1 MKKWSSAFT
10 SLAISYISIV
20 LVIVLLLCSVFY
32 IYFSS
37 HYKEELRSRN
47 QLILKNTAGTIE
59 ASVLQRVQQIYLEV
73 SLKQTATLRLLAGA
87 SFSSNLSKVSSL
99 QDMLQAEVA
108 SNSDIIQAVHL
119 YSPGQQVML
128 SSLYGLKYNADQGT
142 GAAFWMDWINGM
154 GNNPLNSLWTE
165 ARWVPEDIS
174 SSVPGGSGSHLI
186 TYAHSYPFQ
195 SSGADSDL
203 IIAIDVKESAI
214 RAIMQNMMP
223 PQYQS
228 TFISGPSGS
237 MMAGSDQAPMA
248 QRAGYAS
255 SIAKAWTSP
264 DEAGSFSENINDT
277 SYVISY
283 QTLPSA
289 GWKIFSAAPAS
300 LFYERWSVV
309 QQLILGICLF
319 ALVLGIGLSG
329 ILAKANYSPI
339 KRLLGTIRDFTGP
352 APEQAMNEFKVI
364 DSAFIRLNDK
374 VSSLEDTLQ
383 ASTPHIKQNLILN
396 LLQNSTASE
405 PMAIDPEFLGISLEH
420 THFCC
425 LLLNTRGAYTHM
437 SSTHIQT
444 AMARITSQLEE
455 IRFPGI
461 RIIAEELP
469 DKRIIGIVCAREAS
483 GDLVEQIS
491 QLMVSEG
498 RQQFQMEVQL
508 SQGRW
513 VSAVADLHISYSEAQ
528 TLMKYAYFLP
538 ETVILNDRS
547 LLERE
552 SSLDE
557 IPQPALLKFKDKLQ
571 ARKLDEIAAALEQLI
586 TPMRE
591 DRFPADYCHFIL
603 ANTVF
608 VYSDYLKSIRYK
620 HPVHGHM
627 DLYNEYIALSNIL
640 HFREWLLHSITAFIA
655 ETEKRNSD
663 RALSTIEA
671 AKQYIERHLSGD
683 LSLDAVSS
691 KVFISPK
698 YLSKLFKEELGVTY
712 TDYITGRRM
721 EQAKRLLANNDMSI
735 DQIAVTVGYGTTAYF
750 IKRFKEMYGCTPGNY
765 LRTVNE
771 VQLLQAET
779 SFG

>member
-37 HYKEELRSRN
+37 HYKEELQSRN

-73 SLKQTATLRLLAGA
+73 SLKQTTALRQLADA
-87 SFSSNLSKVSSL
+87 SFQSNLSKVSSL
-99 QDMLQAEVA
+99 QEMLKAEVA
-108 SNSDIIQAVHL
+108 SNSDIVQAVHL
-119 YSPGQQVML
+119 YAPRQQVML

-142 GAAFWMDWINGM
+142 GAEFWMDWINGM
-154 GNNPLNSLWTE
+154 NSNPLNSLWTR
-165 ARWVPEDIS
+165 ARFVPEDIV
-174 SSVPGGSGSHLI
+174 SSVPGGNGSHLI

-214 RAIMQNMMP
+214 RAIIQNMMP

-228 TFISGPSGS
+228 TFITDPSGS
-237 MMAGSDQAPMA
+237 MLAGSDQENLA
-248 QRAGYAS
+248 QAGDYTS
-255 SIAKAWTSP
+255 SITRAWTSAA
-264 DEAGSFSENINDT
+264 EAGSFSEKLGDT
-277 SYVISY
+277 PYVMSY
-283 QTLPSA
+283 QNLPST
-289 GWKIFSAAPAS
+289 GWKLFSAAPAS
-300 LFYERWSVV
+300 LFYEKWSVAE
-309 QQLILGICLF
+309 QLILGICLF
-319 ALVLGIGLSG
+319 ALLLGIGLSG

-339 KRLLGTIRDFTGP
+339 KKLVGTIKGFAGQ
-352 APEQAMNEFKVI
+352 APEQAMNEFRLI
-364 DSAFIRLNDK
+364 DSALVRLNDK
-374 VSSLEDTLQ
+374 VCSLEDTLL
-383 ASTPHIKQNLILN
+383 SSSPHIKQNIILN
-396 LLQNSTASE
+396 LLQKNTSRDLFTG
-405 PMAIDPEFLGISLEH
+405 DPEFLGVSLEH
-420 THFCC
+420 THYCC
-425 LLLNTRGAYTHM
+425 LLLNSREAYTHM
-437 SSTHIQT
+437 SSTQIQA
-444 AMARITSQLEE
+444 AMTQMISQLEAA
-455 IRFPGI
+455 ILPGS

-483 GDLVEQIS
+483 GALLEQLS
-491 QLMVSEG
+491 HLMVSEG
-498 RQQFQMEVQL
+498 RKQFQMEVQL
-508 SQGRW
+508 SQGCW
-513 VSAVADLHISYSEAQ
+513 VNQMTDLHLSYSEAQ
-528 TLMKYAYFLP
+528 ALMKYAYFLP
-538 ETVILNDRS
+538 KTAILKDRI

-557 IPQPALLKFKDKLQ
+557 IPQPVLLKFKDKLQ
-571 ARKLDEIAAALEQLI
+571 ARKLDEIVTALEQLVA
-586 TPMRE
+586 PMQE

-608 VYSDYLKSIRYK
+608 VYSDYLKSVRYK

-627 DLYNEYIALSNIL
+627 DLYNEYIALPNIL
-640 HFREWLLHSITAFIA
+640 HFSEWLVRSISTFIA

-671 AKQYIERHLSGD
+671 AKQYIENHLPDD
-683 LSLDAVSS
+683 LSLDVVSS

-721 EQAKRLLANNDMSI
+721 EWAKTLIENNNMTV
-735 DQIAVTVGYGTTAYF
+735 DQIASTVGYGTTAYF
-750 IKRFKEMYGCTPGNY
+750 IKRFKEIYGCTPGNY

-771 VQLLQAET
+771 LQPLQAEI
-779 SFG
+779 SF